1 MNAGLAKSLRK
12 YAKRNYRMDFNKN
25 ISVLCELQLRYRI
38 KYALKIIFKRYK
50 KVGDGKQK

>member
-38 KYALKIIFKRYK
+38 KHALKIIFKRYK
-50 KVGDGKQK
+50 KV